1 MLHDAHYTLD
11 DVIDKGEIALAVSVV
26 EYLDGLA
33 LTQFVGEAEIRH
45 IGASGRTVNS
55 EEAETGRWYV
65 VELRIGM
72 SHEFVALL
80 GSGIEG
86 NRVVHLVVGRVRHL
100 LVAAIDRGRRG
111 IDEVLNLVIATSLE
125 DVVETYEIRLDVGT
139 WISDRIAH
147 ASLSGEVYHH
157 GRFVLIEYLVY
168 QRFIGDIAFDKDP
181 LFFRPRTVG
190 NGGNF
195 FEAFTLDVYVVVI
208 VHAVDADY
216 RDVFDI
222 GKDAL
227 NKVGTNE
234 ACGSGDEN
242 RFGF

>member
-1 MLHDAHYTLD
+1 MLHDAHNALD
-11 DVIDKGEIALAVSVV
+11 DVIDKGEIALALAVV

-33 LTQFVGEAEIRH
+33 LTQFVGEAEVRH
-45 IGASGRTVNS
+45 IRASGRTVNG

-72 SHEFVALL
+72 RHEFVALL
-80 GSGIEG
+80 SSGIEG
-86 NRVVHLVVGRVRHL
+86 NGVVNLVIGRVRHL

-111 IDEVLNLVIATSLE
+111 IDEMLNLVIATSLE
-125 DVVETYEIRLDVGT
+125 DVVETYEIRLNVSP

-147 ASLSGEVYHH
+147 ASLSGEVNHH
-157 GRFVLIEYLVY
+157 GRFVVGEQFVY
-168 QRFIGDIAFDKDP
+168 QRFIGDITFDEDP

-195 FEAFTLDVYVVVI
+195 FEAFALDVYVVVI

-227 NKVGTNE
+227 NEVGTNE